1 MKVMNSR
8 GRSKALEKTKMPHE
22 VVKEE
27 SLEIAIIEEGS
38 IIAGFSFLGLSFFHL
53 SLNASRSKLMTGC
66 LFRCS
71 LYVGSF
77 SISRPL
83 NKSSESAPAE

>member
-1 MKVMNSR
+1 MNSR

-38 IIAGFSFLGLSFFHL
+38 IIAGFSFLGLSYFPFVL
-53 SLNASRSKLMTGC
+53 EREQIKADDGM
-66 LFRCS
+66 F
-71 LYVGSF
+71 V
-77 SISRPL
+77 
-83 NKSSESAPAE
+83 